1 MTESLMKKRDLLS
14 LDDLSR
20 DEIGKIFSL
29 AQRLKREQKTG
40 RAHRLLTGKTLALV
54 FEKPSLR
61 TRVSFETGIFQL
73 GGNAVFLGPGE
84 IQLGVRETAADSA
97 RNLSRW
103 VDLIVMRTFAQQ
115 TLEEMAAHATIP
127 VINGLTDLFHPCQV
141 LADCLTLLER
151 KGALKDLKVA
161 FLGDGNNM
169 VHTWMQAAEK
179 FSFSFV
185 VACPKGYEPDAEIV
199 RAAKEKG
206 GRVSVTHEIEK
217 AVRDADAL
225 YTDVWTSMGQ
235 EREFEK
241 RRKAFQSYQ
250 LNQAVL
256 ARAKK
261 DAVVMHCLP
270 AHRGEEV
277 TDDVIESRASVIF
290 QQAANRL
297 HAQKAVLVLLLGG
310 AAADRQDAGR

>member
-1 MTESLMKKRDLLS
+1 MKKRDLLS
-14 LDDLSR
+14 LNDLSR
-20 DEIGKIFSL
+20 EEIGKIFSL
-29 AQRLKREQKTG
+29 SRRLKRAQKSG
-40 RAHRLLTGKTLALV
+40 RAHRLLAGKTLALV

-84 IQLGVRETAADSA
+84 IQLGVRESAADSA

-103 VDLIVMRTFAQQ
+103 VDLIVMRTFSQH

-127 VINGLTDLFHPCQV
+127 VINGLTDMFHPCQV
-141 LADCLTLLER
+141 LADCLTLLEH
-151 KGALKDLKVA
+151 KGDLKGLKVA

-169 VHTWMQAAEK
+169 VHTWMQAAQK

-185 VACPKGYEPDAEIV
+185 VACPKGYEPNAEIA

-217 AVRDADAL
+217 AVRDADVV

-241 RRKAFQSYQ
+241 RRRAFQGYQ
-250 LNQAVL
+250 VNQAVV
-256 ARAKK
+256 AKANR

-270 AHRGEEV
+270 AHRGEEI
-277 TDDVIESRASVIF
+277 TDDVLDGPQSVVLD
-290 QQAANRL
+290 QAENRL
-297 HAQKAVLVLLLGG
+297 HVQKAIMVWALKGFKG
-310 AAADRQDAGR
+310 

>member
-1 MTESLMKKRDLLS
+1 MKKRNLLS
-14 LDDLSR
+14 LS
-20 DEIGKIFSL
+20 EITRAEIEAVFAL
-29 AQRLKREQKTG
+29 ARKLKRAQKSG
-40 RAHRLLTGKTLALV
+40 RAHRLLAGKTLALV

-73 GGNAVFLGPGE
+73 GGTAVFLGPGE

-217 AVRDADAL
+217 AVRDADVV

-270 AHRGEEV
+270 AHRGEEI
-277 TDDVIESRASVIF
+277 TDEVLDGPQSVVLD
-290 QQAANRL
+290 QAENRL
-297 HAQKAVLVLLLGG
+297 HVQKAIMVWALKGLKGLKVEGLKG
-310 AAADRQDAGR
+310 

>member
-1 MTESLMKKRDLLS
+1 MKKRDLLS
-14 LDDLSR
+14 LNDLSR
-20 DEIGKIFSL
+20 EEIEKIFSL
-29 AQRLKREQKTG
+29 SRRLKRAQKSG
-40 RAHRLLTGKTLALV
+40 RAHRLLAGKTLALV

-84 IQLGVRETAADSA
+84 IQLGVRESAADSA

-103 VDLIVMRTFAQQ
+103 VDLIVMRTFSQH

-127 VINGLTDLFHPCQV
+127 VINGLTDMFHPCQV
-141 LADCLTLLER
+141 LADCLTLLEH
-151 KGALKDLKVA
+151 KGALKGLKVA

-169 VHTWMQAAEK
+169 VHTWMQAAQK

-185 VACPKGYEPDAEIV
+185 LACPKGYEPNAEIA

-217 AVRDADAL
+217 AVRDADVV

-241 RRKAFQSYQ
+241 RRRAFQGYQ
-250 LNQAVL
+250 LNRAVV
-256 ARAKK
+256 AKANR

-270 AHRGEEV
+270 AHRGEEI
-277 TDDVIESRASVIF
+277 TDDVLDGPQSVVLD
-290 QQAANRL
+290 QAENRL
-297 HAQKAVLVLLLGG
+297 HVQKAIMVWALKGLKGSRV
-310 AAADRQDAGR
+310 

>member
-1 MTESLMKKRDLLS
+1 MKKRDLLS
-14 LDDLSR
+14 LNDLTR
-20 DEIGKIFSL
+20 EEIGNIFSL
-29 AQRLKREQKTG
+29 SKRLKRAQKSG
-40 RAHRLLTGKTLALV
+40 RAHRLLAGKTLALV

-84 IQLGVRETAADSA
+84 IQLGVRESAADSA

-103 VDLIVMRTFAQQ
+103 VDLIVMRTFFQR

-141 LADCLTLLER
+141 LADCLTLLEH
-151 KGALKDLKVA
+151 KGALKGLKVA

-169 VHTWMQAAEK
+169 VHTWMQAAQK

-185 VACPKGYEPDAEIV
+185 VACPKGYEPDAEIT

-206 GRVSVTHEIEK
+206 GRVSVTHDIEK
-217 AVRDADAL
+217 AVRDADVV

-241 RRKAFQSYQ
+241 RRRAFQGYQ
-250 LNQAVL
+250 LNQAVV
-256 ARAKK
+256 AKANR

-270 AHRGEEV
+270 AHRGEEI
-277 TDDVIESRASVIF
+277 TDDVLDGPQSVVLD
-290 QQAANRL
+290 QAENRL
-297 HAQKAVLVLLLGG
+297 HVQKAIMVWALKGFK
-310 AAADRQDAGR
+310 D

>member
-1 MTESLMKKRDLLS
+1 MKKRDLLS
-14 LDDLSR
+14 LNDLSR
-20 DEIGKIFSL
+20 EEIEKIFSL
-29 AQRLKREQKTG
+29 SQRLKRAQKSG
-40 RAHRLLTGKTLALV
+40 RAHRLLAGKTLALV

-84 IQLGVRETAADSA
+84 IQLGVRESAADSA

-103 VDLIVMRTFAQQ
+103 VDLIVMRTFSQH

-141 LADCLTLLER
+141 LADCLTLLEH
-151 KGALKDLKVA
+151 KGALKGLKVA

-169 VHTWMQAAEK
+169 VHTWMQAAQK

-185 VACPKGYEPDAEIV
+185 LACPKGYEPDAEIA

-217 AVRDADAL
+217 AVRDADVV

-241 RRKAFQSYQ
+241 RRRAFQGYQ
-250 LNQAVL
+250 VNQAVV
-256 ARAKK
+256 AKANR

-270 AHRGEEV
+270 AHRGEEI
-277 TDDVIESRASVIF
+277 TDDVLDGPQSVVLD
-290 QQAANRL
+290 QAENRL
-297 HAQKAVLVLLLGG
+297 HVQKAIMVWALKGFKG
-310 AAADRQDAGR
+310 

>member
-1 MTESLMKKRDLLS
+1 MKKRDLLS
-14 LDDLSR
+14 LNDLTR
-20 DEIGKIFSL
+20 EEIGNIFSL
-29 AQRLKREQKTG
+29 SKRLKRAQKSG
-40 RAHRLLTGKTLALV
+40 RAHRLLAGKTLALV

-84 IQLGVRETAADSA
+84 IQLGVRESAADSA

-103 VDLIVMRTFAQQ
+103 VDLIVMRTFFQR

-141 LADCLTLLER
+141 LADCLTLLEH
-151 KGALKDLKVA
+151 KGALKGLKVA

-169 VHTWMQAAEK
+169 VHTWMQAAQK

-185 VACPKGYEPDAEIV
+185 VACPKGYEPDAEIT

-206 GRVSVTHEIEK
+206 GRVSVTHDIEK
-217 AVRDADAL
+217 AVRDADVV

-241 RRKAFQSYQ
+241 RRRAFQGYQ
-250 LNQAVL
+250 LNQAVV
-256 ARAKK
+256 AKANR

-270 AHRGEEV
+270 AHRGEEI
-277 TDDVIESRASVIF
+277 TDDVLDGPQSVVLD
-290 QQAANRL
+290 QAENRL
-297 HAQKAVLVLLLGG
+297 HVQKAIMVWALKGFKG
-310 AAADRQDAGR
+310 